1 MRPITTIIGEV
12 HNESKEKLSALIAN
26 NKNFNVIGDFRD
38 GPKFLEAVRTHRPE
52 LVILSKDLKSS
63 KEKDMDALMYCRAIV
78 SEFPFT
84 TVIIV
89 SLFEEPKD
97 LREAMKAG
105 ARDFVAL
112 EDFDERLVSSAIEL
126 VTTNRK
132 YEFAISD
139 KNGFVVSL
147 ISSKGGTGKTTIAIN
162 MAAELANRLKNK
174 GDNGKVLLLDYD
186 LQFGDVSYL
195 GNLKPNRTIADL
207 NDMKDIDQDALEAHL
222 VEHELGFWVL
232 AAPKKPQYAD
242 IIDPALLQKTIT
254 ISKRLFDYI
263 IIDSM
268 QGFHKSTMAA
278 VDASD
283 IICIVSSSQL
293 VHLKNTKLTIETL
306 EELFDD
312 NEAKQKIK
320 LIVNKYDRNSIPVEE
335 VSKRF
340 KYELLGYIPKN
351 DAIVS
356 QATNYN
362 KIIVS
367 DFPTSDVA
375 KSIKSLVDNI
385 LNNKESDGKEALKSD
400 KQSGSL
406 FSRLF
411 SK

>member
-12 HNESKEKLSALIAN
+12 HSESKEKLNALIAN

-38 GPKFLEAVRTHRPE
+38 GPKLLEAVRTHHPE
-52 LVILSKDLKSS
+52 LVILSKDLRSS

-78 SEFPFT
+78 SEFPST

-89 SLFEEPKD
+89 ALFEEPKD

-112 EDFDERLVSSAIEL
+112 DDYDERLVSSAIEL
-126 VTTNRK
+126 VTTCRK
-132 YEFAISD
+132 YDFAITD
-139 KNGFVVSL
+139 REGFVISL

-162 MAAELANRLKNK
+162 MAAELTNRIKERGENK
-174 GDNGKVLLLDYD
+174 RILLLDYD
-186 LQFGDVSYL
+186 LQFGDISYL
-195 GNLKPNRTIADL
+195 GNLKPSRTIADL

-242 IIDPALLQKTIT
+242 IIEPALLQKTIS
-254 ISKRLFDYI
+254 IAKRLFDYI

-283 IICIVSSSQL
+283 IIAIISSSQL

-306 EELFDD
+306 EELFED
-312 NEAKQKIK
+312 NEAKEKIK
-320 LIVNKYDRNSIPVEE
+320 LIINKYDRTSIPVEE

-340 KYELLGYIPKN
+340 KYELLGYVPKN
-351 DAIVS
+351 DNIVS

-362 KIIVS
+362 KIIVA
-367 DFPTSDVA
+367 DFPNSDVS
-375 KSIKSLVDNI
+375 KSIKVLIDNI
-385 LNNKESDGKEALKSD
+385 LNRMNGEGNENLKLD